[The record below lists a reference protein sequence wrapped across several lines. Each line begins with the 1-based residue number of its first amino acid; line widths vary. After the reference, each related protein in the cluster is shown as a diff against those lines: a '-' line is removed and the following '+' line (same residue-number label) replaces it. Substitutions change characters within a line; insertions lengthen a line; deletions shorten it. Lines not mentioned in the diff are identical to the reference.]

1 MYNYHVT
8 LHTRKTIAIKEIQ
21 AYIPTFNLSLD
32 YKIGSE
38 INTAKN
44 IKLKQVIK
52 DPLELTK
59 LSLRVEEINHDVD
72 NQSDNILSNKYFMYP
87 VGSGTLVIIIIGIAG
102 IIIWKVKKVKTKRQ
116 IEKTIEKYKGAK
128 TTPCYIKITLDVKK

>member
-1 MYNYHVT
+1 MRKRNK

-21 AYIPTFNLSLD
+21 AYIPTFNLSLND
-32 YKIGSE
+32 KNDSE
-38 INTAKN
+38 INIAKS

-59 LSLRVEEINHDVD
+59 LSLRVEEISHDVE

-87 VGSGTLVIIIIGIAG
+87 VGSGTLVIIIISIAG
-102 IIIWKVKKVKTKRQ
+102 IIIWKVKKIKTKRQ
-116 IEKTIEKYKGAK
+116 IEETNREIQRRQDDAMLY
-128 TTPCYIKITLDVKK
+128 